1 MRKYRVII
9 YPKYDLELT
18 WLVNKSHFD
27 MDRPEY
33 RTCMRCG
40 RKMRYPLD

>member
-33 RTCMRCG
+33 RT
-40 RKMRYPLD
+40 